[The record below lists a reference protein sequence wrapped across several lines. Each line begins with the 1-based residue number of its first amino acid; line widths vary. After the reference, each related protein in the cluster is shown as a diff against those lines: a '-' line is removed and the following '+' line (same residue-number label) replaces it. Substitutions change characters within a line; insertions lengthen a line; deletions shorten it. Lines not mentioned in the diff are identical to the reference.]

1 MLKFDDSEFLRCTW
15 PCCKGIIADAK
26 VDAFKTPGAFSRSPA
41 SARIMMIM
49 TYDLLL
55 FVAALRCCDDG
66 VSAWLWAR
74 PNPVPRDRIF
84 DPVLRHTGA
93 HALINTC

>member
-1 MLKFDDSEFLRCTW
+1 
-15 PCCKGIIADAK
+15 
-26 VDAFKTPGAFSRSPA
+26 
-41 SARIMMIM
+41 MMIM

-66 VSAWLWAR
+66 VAAWLWAR
-74 PNPVPRDRIF
+74 PNPVPRDRRF
-84 DPVLRHTGA
+84 DPVPRHTGE